1 MAKIFVAETSYLVR
15 KGLMTLLEQTEG
27 ITELKA
33 ANHPDTIMLTLR
45 EFHPDILLLNSAIT
59 LPVANQELQALLP
72 ENGKIVYIINTP
84 LPDDSPSD
92 QISVFDT
99 KKRLSEKLSHQI
111 QQYQHKTEK
120 EETEELTPREKL
132 ILKHVALGYTNKE
145 IAAKLYISTH
155 TVISHRK
162 NITRKLDIKT
172 VSGLTVYAILNGII
186 KMEDIQ

>member
-1 MAKIFVAETSYLVR
+1 MAKILIAETSYLVR
-15 KGLMTLLEQTEG
+15 KGLIGLLERTEG

-33 ANHPDTIMLTLR
+33 AGHPDTIVLTLK
-45 EFHPDILLLNSAIT
+45 EYMPDILLLNSAIS
-59 LPVANQELQALLP
+59 LPVDTPQLQSLLH
-72 ENGKIVYIINTP
+72 EHARIVYIINTP
-84 LPDDSPSD
+84 LPSESPSD

-99 KKRLSEKLSHQI
+99 KNMILEKLSHHI
-111 QQYQHKTEK
+111 QYFQKDDEK

-132 ILKHVALGYTNKE
+132 ILKHVALGLTNKE

-186 KMEDIQ
+186 KMEDL